1 MKILVVDDEK
11 NIRTTLTDILSD
23 EGYEVI
29 SADTGEKALEK
40 LSHEGVDLVILDVK
54 LPGIDGIEVFKTIGK
69 SHPDLD
75 VLMISGH
82 SGIETAVHAVK
93 LGAYDFLE
101 KPLSMAKILTAARNI
116 AEKQRLL
123 TKIQEGKSVEQ
134 SRYRLVGES
143 AQMATVRELIR
154 KAAPTRSKV
163 LIRGESGTGKELVA
177 YAIHQQSK
185 REEGPFVKFNS
196 AALPNELVESEL
208 FGHEKGA
215 FTGADRLRPGKLET
229 ADGGTLFLDEI
240 GDMSTSA
247 QAKILRVIQEGMF
260 ERVGSHQTLEID
272 VRIIAA
278 THKNLEEMIQE
289 GTFREDLYYRLNVV
303 PIIIPPLRERE
314 GDIKILTDYF
324 LQQFAIEFKAVTKQ
338 IDRGAL
344 DRLNRYPF
352 PGNVRELKN
361 LVERLYILTASDR
374 ITENDLVPFIT
385 GETRRETVTA
395 QLLETE
401 DYKVAKREFEIRYL
415 TAQLKKHNWN
425 NSEAARQLGIRQPNL
440 SRKIKELGIHRD

>member
-215 FTGADRLRPGKLET
+215 FTGADRLRLGKLEI

-338 IDRGAL
+338 IDRSAL

-425 NSEAARQLGIRQPNL
+425 ISEAARQLGIRQPNL